1 MAKTA
6 KKKAAFLG
14 VEADLVVGLDL
25 SLESP
30 GWALWNKLTGLY
42 DSGFIDVKKL
52 KIDGMPRLRLIRT
65 YLIEIL
71 AKVNK
76 PDDKIVVF
84 IEGYAFAAKGR
95 GVISLGELGGVIRL
109 HITDNGGKFF
119 EIPPSSL
126 KKFIMGKGTGDKA
139 VMLKDLYKRY
149 GHDINQNDEGDAVCL
164 VELGRACLGIPS
176 KPLVQFQQEV
186 LSAL

>member
-1 MAKTA
+1 MAKAT
-6 KKKAAFLG
+6 KKKASFLN
-14 VEADLVVGLDL
+14 VEADIVVGLDL

-30 GWALWNKLTGLY
+30 GWALWNKATNET

-52 KIDGMPRLRLIRT
+52 KINGMPRLRLIRT
-65 YLIEIL
+65 YMLEIL

-76 PDDKIVVF
+76 PDDKVVVF
-84 IEGYAFAAKGR
+84 IEGYAFAARGR
-95 GVISLGELGGVIRL
+95 AGISLGELGGVIRL
-109 HITDNGGKFF
+109 QITDNGQKFY
-119 EIPPSSL
+119 EIPPLSL
-126 KKFIMGKGTGDKA
+126 KKFITGKGTADKA
-139 VMLKDLYKRY
+139 VMLKDLLKRY
-149 GHDINQNDEGDAVCL
+149 SHDINQNDEGDAVCL